1 MNLRHAEGQD
11 LPRIVDIYNSS
22 IASRRSTADTEVV
35 TMESRLQWFRKHHP
49 ESRPLLVYEQETEI
63 VGWISFEDFY
73 GRPAYRHTAEL
84 SIYIA
89 PENQGKQLGKRLLRA
104 AEEMAPELGLHT
116 LVGYVFAHNTP
127 SMRLLHAH
135 GFQEWGRLPDV
146 AKMDGRNYSLCIMG
160 KRL

>member
-1 MNLRHAEGQD
+1 MSLRHAEEHD
-11 LPRIVDIYNSS
+11 LPRIVEIYNSS

-35 TMESRLQWFRKHHP
+35 TVESRRQWFHKHHP
-49 ESRPLLVYEQETEI
+49 ECRPLLVYEGEEEI
-63 VGWISFEDFY
+63 VGWVSFEDFY

-89 PENQGKQLGKRLLRA
+89 PENQGKQLGRRLLRA
-104 AEEMAPELGLHT
+104 AEEMAPELGLHA

-127 SMRLLHAH
+127 SMRLLQAH

-146 AKMDGRNYSLCIMG
+146 AKMDGSNYSLCIMG